1 MWPNINTTD
10 ADRLLFHSAD
20 TRSDWVS
27 ETWNVTPGASTTCLV
42 GGTVADGDDGIV
54 VIAVLK
60 AIVVLSVIGS
70 AVFGNLLVIVS
81 VLRFEK
87 LRLISN
93 SFIVSLAFADLLV
106 ACLVMPFNASQ
117 EVVGWWVFGETVC
130 DIFNANDVLFSTAS
144 LLHLCCISVDRYIAI
159 TDPFHYEKKMTK
171 RRVAVMLCCIWSAS
185 IVLSHL
191 PIHLQWHTTTPYDQ
205 YSPAD
210 DSSCSADRCFFQVN
224 KPYGTYMHQK
234 AGMWNLGFKIDE
246 TILRL

>member
-1 MWPNINTTD
+1 MWTNNSTD
-10 ADRLLFHSAD
+10 AADRLPFFSAGTGND
-20 TRSDWVS
+20 RVS
-27 ETWNVTPGASTTCLV
+27 ETWNSTPGVGPACLSAE
-42 GGTVADGDDGIV
+42 ADDCV
-54 VIAVLK
+54 LLIAVLK
-60 AIVVLSVIGS
+60 AIVVLSIIGS

-81 VLRFEK
+81 VFRFEK

-117 EVVGWWVFGETVC
+117 EVVGRWVFGGTVC

-205 YSPAD
+205 YSPD
-210 DSSCSADRCFFQVN
+210 EDTCSTAEQCFFLVN
-224 KPYGTYMHQK
+224 KPYGKLMQEK
-234 AGMWNLGFKIDE
+234 EGRKEFRG
-246 TILRL
+246 